1 MDQVDQFEAYRGKM
15 FGIAYR
21 MLGSVADAE
30 DIVQEAYLRY
40 QTTPVESIRSHDAFL
55 TTVVTRL
62 CLNQLQSA
70 RAQRETYLGPWLP
83 EPLITEED
91 PLATQAQTQES
102 ISMAFLVLLERL
114 TPPERAVFLLR
125 EVFDYS
131 YAEIAEIVEKE
142 EATCRQIFRRAKKF
156 ITERRPRF
164 THSTEEHHLLLQKF
178 NEAVGEGN
186 LDGLIHLLSDEV
198 TLWADGGGKIAGA
211 ATRPVHGARSVA
223 RFILGS
229 LRLLHG
235 PYKTETTMANG
246 EQAIILRVAGRPVI
260 FIGVSMSDQTIGEIR
275 VIGNPDKLR
284 RILPA

>member
-40 QTTPVESIRSHDAFL
+40 QTTPAESIRSHDAFL

-83 EPLITEED
+83 EPLIMEED

-125 EVFDYS
+125 EVFDYP
-131 YAEIAEIVEKE
+131 YAELADALEIPA
-142 EATCRQIFRRAKKF
+142 ATCRQLHHRARAHLAAQHRRFDAPPEAQRAL
-156 ITERRPRF
+156 TERF
-164 THSTEEHHLLLQKF
+164 LAASLQGDVAALTELL
-178 NEAVGEGN
+178 
-186 LDGLIHLLSDEV
+186 
-198 TLWADGGGKIAGA
+198 
-211 ATRPVHGARSVA
+211 
-223 RFILGS
+223 
-229 LRLLHG
+229 
-235 PYKTETTMANG
+235 
-246 EQAIILRVAGRPVI
+246 
-260 FIGVSMSDQTIGEIR
+260 
-275 VIGNPDKLR
+275 
-284 RILPA
+284 